1 MLDIDNKTVFESF
14 KSSDSYKY
22 YKFNKDE
29 LDTVRIDLTFLD
41 LNKNNMSLS
50 PRMSLFESPSLQA
63 VEFVKNYLLCFPEI
77 KPLIHVLKRL
87 LQVDK
92 LNTSFNGKLF
102 KLNYIRRIIVVLLI
116 HYHFRVFKNEKVHVK
131 WIQ

>member
-1 MLDIDNKTVFESF
+1 MMSMLDLENKKILNAFKLSDN
-14 KSSDSYKY
+14 YKY

-29 LDTVRIDLTFLD
+29 LDKVRIDLTFLD
-41 LNKNNMSLS
+41 LNKNNMNLS
-50 PRMSLFESPSLQA
+50 TRMSLFESPSLQA

-92 LNTSFNGKLF
+92 LNSSFNGKLI
-102 KLNYIRRIIVVLLI
+102 N
-116 HYHFRVFKNEKVHVK
+116 
-131 WIQ
+131 